1 VYDKELQRVFDV
13 HPWGCDGYATVVP
26 SDGAEILAP
35 ARRAVGKDTVNEDA
49 ISKSATQDRSLGKA
63 KKHALKQRERLT
75 RDGYT
80 PDRSTGE
87 PWQLQAHNLSRGD
100 RSF

>member
-1 VYDKELQRVFDV
+1 MFDA

-49 ISKSATQDRSLGKA
+49 IRKSATQDRSLKSKKKRSEAEGK
-63 KKHALKQRERLT
+63 T
-75 RDGYT
+75 Y
-80 PDRSTGE
+80 S
-87 PWQLQAHNLSRGD
+87 
-100 RSF
+100 

>member
-1 VYDKELQRVFDV
+1 MYDKELQWVFDV

-35 ARRAVGKDTVNEDA
+35 ARRAVGKDTVNKDA
-49 ISKSATQDRSLGKA
+49 ICKIATQDRSLKA

-80 PDRSTGE
+80 PDRSTSE
-87 PWQLQAHNLSRGD
+87 PWQLQAHNLSRSD